1 MILFRDFNEKTRMD
15 RVWYDSSMIIYSE
28 CYDKPDTPLKDLK
41 VTFKNGATYEY
52 KDVDVNDYV
61 AFVHG
66 GLDNSNGKALN
77 KFIKPKCECKKIEFK
92 TIAELNEDLEEL
104 RSVLKEQMENKSG
117 DE

>member
-92 TIAELNEDLEEL
+92 TNYRFKDKY
-104 RSVLKEQMENKSG
+104 SKT
-117 DE
+117 